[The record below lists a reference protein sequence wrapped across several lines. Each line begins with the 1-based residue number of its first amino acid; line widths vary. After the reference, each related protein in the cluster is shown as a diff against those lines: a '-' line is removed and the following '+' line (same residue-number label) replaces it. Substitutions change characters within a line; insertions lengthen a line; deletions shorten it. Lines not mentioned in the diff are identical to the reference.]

1 VDRLQEKEP
10 DVSLRQGEKLVE
22 RRVTYTL
29 ELDGKFYIVENVP
42 ARVDKD
48 TGEQF
53 FSPATVQGLQRMI
66 LENMEPSKVIETP
79 VYTYLE

>member
-1 VDRLQEKEP
+1 MNSKQK
-10 DVSLRQGEKLVE
+10 EKLVE

-42 ARVDKD
+42 ARVDEE

-53 FSPATVQGLQRMI
+53 FSPSTVERLQEMI
-66 LENMEPSKVIETP
+66 LGHAAPSKVIETP
-79 VYTYLE
+79 VYEYLE